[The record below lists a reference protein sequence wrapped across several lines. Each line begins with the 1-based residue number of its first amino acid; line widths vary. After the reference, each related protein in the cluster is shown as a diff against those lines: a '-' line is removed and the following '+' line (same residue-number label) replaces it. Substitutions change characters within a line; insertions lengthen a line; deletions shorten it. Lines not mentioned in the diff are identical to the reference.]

1 MSVLRFK
8 GHTYVNVISN
18 ASNKYYKAMGHAKQ
32 HQGTCQKHQGTC
44 QITSMIG
51 SCNILP

>member
-18 ASNKYYKAMGHAKQ
+18 ASNNYYKAIGHANQ
-32 HQGTCQKHQGTC
+32 HQGTC
-44 QITSMIG
+44 QITSRDMPN
-51 SCNILP
+51 NINDRFM